1 MDQEESDL
9 HGLLN
14 KIQCRDQAALGTFYD
29 VTVDRVFALVMHVT
43 ANKALTEEIVS
54 DVFMQ
59 VWRNASRFDAERA
72 SPLGWLLMMAR
83 SRAIDTLRREGRA
96 TRDQL
101 PLAEDYDPPDDKQPN
116 PLSNTLRIEQ
126 NTELSQALELLDAR
140 QRQMITLAFYRGMSH
155 QNIANHTGEP
165 LGTVKTVLRR
175 SQEILR
181 GALKQP
187 EWAEG

>member
-1 MDQEESDL
+1 MEQEQSDL
-9 HGLLN
+9 QVLLR
-14 KIQCRDQAALGTFYD
+14 KVQQRDQLALGAFYD
-29 VTVDRVFALVMHVT
+29 ATVERVFALVMNVT
-43 ANKALTEEIVS
+43 VNRVLTEEIVS

-59 VWRNASRFDAERA
+59 VWRNADRFDAERA

-83 SRAIDTLRREGRA
+83 SRAIDALRREGRA
-96 TRDQL
+96 TRDQF
-101 PLAEDYDPPDDKQPN
+101 PLAEDYDPPDDVQPN

-126 NTELSQALELLDAR
+126 NTELSLALDLLDSR
-140 QRQMITLAFYRGMSH
+140 QRQMITLAFYQGMSH
-155 QNIANHTGEP
+155 QDIANHTGEP

>member
-1 MDQEESDL
+1 MDQEKSDL
-9 HGLLN
+9 HGLL
-14 KIQCRDQAALGTFYD
+14 KEIQCRDQVALEVFYD
-29 VTVDRVFALVMHVT
+29 ATVDRVFALVMNVT
-43 ANKALTEEIVS
+43 KNKVLTEEIIS

-59 VWRNASRFDAERA
+59 VWRNASRFDSERA

-83 SRAIDTLRREGRA
+83 SRAIDTLRSEGRV

-101 PLAEDYDPPDDKQPN
+101 PLVEGYDPPDDKQPN

-126 NTELSQALELLDAR
+126 NTELSQALDLLNNR
-140 QRQMITLAFYRGMSH
+140 QRQMITLAFYQGMSH
-155 QNIANHTGEP
+155 QDIANHTGEP